1 MVGLRSL
8 NEDLSLPTPAHEKES
23 EEKKYAITAR
33 NTRASQRHA
42 DEEHDDNDN
51 EEAFNDEFL
60 VRARKDGVMLLP
72 SYLELSKA
80 TADSLKKE
88 GEMYDCEVRAS
99 RIDGAGKGYVWWLY
113 ANPVFH
119 NNLCTAHPF
128 STDCSLRL
136 T

>member
-72 SYLELSKA
+72 SYLELSKG
-80 TADSLKKE
+80 TS
-88 GEMYDCEVRAS
+88 GGCT
-99 RIDGAGKGYVWWLY
+99 RIPCSIITFVLLILFRQT
-113 ANPVFH
+113 V
-119 NNLCTAHPF
+119 LCG
-128 STDCSLRL
+128 
-136 T
+136 